1 MQGDSMPDEWCSIS
15 EAARRLACSRAAVQQ
30 RVARGTLQSRT
41 DNRGN
46 PFVFVP
52 AAMAAEA
59 QTRRAARA
67 AAVLNSASPDI
78 IADAVAPEAA
88 DVTLQA
94 HSTDLTAKLVQSYQE
109 QVRGLQ
115 AVIEAAEQR
124 HKAEVDRLH
133 TTYRTQVDQL
143 TGIMQERIDAAEVRA
158 ERSESLAIQALTQ
171 AADAAESIT
180 KSLIEAAA
188 KPLWRRLFG

>member
-1 MQGDSMPDEWCSIS
+1 M
-15 EAARRLACSRAAVQQ
+15 QQ